1 MAARQGGPGPGLDT
15 QSIVAY
21 DRGMTV
27 VTDGIDRVEQIELRQ
42 QAHYWQAQHA
52 RAVQREAQWKA
63 TAGERQTEIRQLHAT
78 IAQLRQEH
86 AQQEAEIQQKQKVI
100 ETLKAKVVE
109 LTRQVFGRKTEATSD
124 SASTGHDPV
133 SSTTEGDSAD
143 PAGDDSSDKPAS
155 DEPRGRGQQE
165 GTQGHGRQCHE
176 HLPSV
181 EQIHELPDSER
192 CCPACGKPFGHFAG
206 TEDSQEIEW
215 EVILRRRIHK
225 RRRYQPTCDCQAV
238 PGIVTAPPAA
248 KLIGKGKFAISFWV
262 RLLLEKFLFQR
273 PLYRILKLLS
283 LEGLDVSP
291 GTITGGLQRLGE
303 LLQPVYTRILE
314 RNREAHHWKMDE
326 TRWMVFEQR
335 EGKVGYRWW
344 LWVVITVDTVVY
356 LLEPTR
362 SAKVPHHHLGS
373 DPQGIIN
380 ADRYAAYTAL
390 GDKIQVAFCWSHLR
404 RDFDRVQNGYPALRE
419 WGQQWMT
426 RINETFHLNRE
437 RLKVRHHPEA
447 FEVADQALR
456 QALEVMTQVR
466 ARELANPDLHPAA
479 RKVLESMH
487 KRWSGYMIFVDRP
500 EIPMDNNESERR
512 LRNPV
517 VGRKNYYGSGSQ
529 WSAMLTA
536 ILFTLF
542 QTLLKNQINP
552 SQWLFA
558 YFQACAQ
565 NGGRAPEDLDSFLPW
580 NLSPQKKAA
589 WHYPERPP

>member
-1 MAARQGGPGPGLDT
+1 
-15 QSIVAY
+15 
-21 DRGMTV
+21 MTV
-27 VTDGIDRVEQIELRQ
+27 ATDGIDRLEQIELRQ

-52 RAVQREAQWKA
+52 RAVQREAEWKA
-63 TAGERQTEIRQLHAT
+63 KAHERQAEIRQLHAT
-78 IAQLRQEH
+78 IVELRQQH
-86 AQQEAEIQQKQKVI
+86 AQQEAEIQKKQKLI

-109 LTRQVFGRKTEATSD
+109 LTRQVFGRKTEASSD
-124 SASTGHDPV
+124 STSTSHAPLPN
-133 SSTTEGDSAD
+133 TTDGGSAAA
-143 PAGDDSSDKPAS
+143 AGDDSSDKPDS
-155 DEPRGRGQQE
+155 DKPRSRGQQE
-165 GTQGHGRQCHE
+165 GAPGHGRKCHE

-181 EQIHELPDSER
+181 EQIHELPEAER
-192 CCPACGKPFGHFAG
+192 CCPACGKPFRDFPG
-206 TEDSQEIEW
+206 TEDSEEIEW

-225 RRRYQPTCDCQAV
+225 RRRYQPTCDCQVV
-238 PGIVTAPPAA
+238 PGIVTAPPPA
-248 KLIGKGKFAISFWV
+248 KVIRKGKFAISFWV

-273 PLYRILKLLS
+273 PLCRILKLLS

-291 GTITGGLQRLGE
+291 GTVTGGLPQLGE
-303 LLQPVYTRILE
+303 LLQPIYTRILE
-314 RNREAHHWKMDE
+314 RSRVAHHWKMDE

-344 LWVVITVDTVVY
+344 LWVIITADTVVY

-380 ADRYAAYTAL
+380 ADRYAVYTSL

-419 WGQQWMT
+419 WGQSWMT
-426 RINETFHLNRE
+426 RINEIFHLNRE
-437 RLKVRHHPEA
+437 RLKVRQNPQA
-447 FEVADQALR
+447 FEVADRALR
-456 QALEVMTQVR
+456 EALEAMTQVR
-466 ARELANPDLHPAA
+466 DRELANSDLHPAA
-479 RKVLESMH
+479 RKVLESMC
-487 KRWSGYMIFVDRP
+487 KRWSGYMIFVDHP

-552 SQWLFA
+552 GKWLLA
-558 YFQACAQ
+558 YFQACAE
-565 NGGRAPEDLDSFLPW
+565 NGGRVPEDLDSFLPW
-580 NLSPQKKAA
+580 NLPPDKKAA